1 MGMVT
6 LVSGGLDSTLMSYM
20 ALEEGV
26 EQFPLFVDYG
36 QRARDKEFAACAEAM
51 RRIGLPPPK
60 VADLPGFGKLVPS
73 GLTNEKLHI
82 LDDAFTPGRNMLFLL
97 LGAAYA
103 VTVKADTVA
112 IGLLHEDSSLFPDQ
126 TALFLVEA
134 ERMLSLCLGQKVSVI
149 APLASFHKVDVV
161 ALAKLK
167 GISGTY
173 SCHSGAEE
181 PCGDCIACNEFKFK
195 EV

>member
-1 MGMVT
+1 
-6 LVSGGLDSTLMSYM
+6 
-20 ALEEGV
+20 
-26 EQFPLFVDYG
+26 
-36 QRARDKEFAACAEAM
+36 
-51 RRIGLPPPK
+51 
-60 VADLPGFGKLVPS
+60 
-73 GLTNEKLHI
+73 
-82 LDDAFTPGRNMLFLL
+82 
-97 LGAAYA
+97 
-103 VTVKADTVA
+103 
-112 IGLLHEDSSLFPDQ
+112 
-126 TALFLVEA
+126 
-134 ERMLSLCLGQKVSVI
+134 MLSLCLGQKVSVI

>member
-126 TALFLVEA
+126 TALFLV
-134 ERMLSLCLGQKVSVI
+134 
-149 APLASFHKVDVV
+149 
-161 ALAKLK
+161 
-167 GISGTY
+167 
-173 SCHSGAEE
+173 
-181 PCGDCIACNEFKFK
+181 
-195 EV
+195 